1 MLRASI
7 TTIVVLLS
15 AWVALAAEK
24 IFDFR
29 EDKVNESPRGFR
41 SAVTGEGRPGEWKV
55 ILDEVPS
62 LMEPVFPGAKPL
74 GRRPVLA
81 QLARETTDEHFPV
94 LIFEDETFSDFTLT
108 TRFKLVDGAEEQ
120 MAGIAFRVQD
130 ENNYYYIRASG
141 LGSTFH
147 FTKVV
152 DGQRHRPQG
161 ANVPIAKGVW
171 HELTIECKGTQIRA
185 LLNGKEVI
193 PPLYDPTFPSGK
205 IGYWTKSDSVS
216 YFSDTVINY
225 KPKEILAQNLVR
237 EAYRRYPRLL
247 GLLIYAPSPS
257 SEPGSGEMRVV
268 ASLDPAEVGLPA
280 PVEAREVL
288 DRQGYYYG
296 RNSGKVMLTLPLRDH
311 NGEKVAAVRVVMKS
325 FVGQTEKNA
334 VARAMPVV
342 HGMESRIQTLK
353 DLMQ

>member
-1 MLRASI
+1 MLDFQH
-7 TTIVVLLS
+7 
-15 AWVALAAEK
+15 EK
-24 IFDFR
+24 I
-29 EDKVNESPRGFR
+29 NETPRGFR
-41 SAVTGEGRPGEWKV
+41 SAVTGEGSPGSWKV

-62 LMEPVFPGAKPL
+62 LMEPISPQAKPL

-94 LIFEDETFSDFTLT
+94 LILEDETYSDFTLT

-120 MAGIAFRVQD
+120 MAGIAFRIQD

-152 DGQRHRPQG
+152 NGQRHRPQG
-161 ANVPIAKGVW
+161 ASVPVTKGVW
-171 HELTIECKGTQIRA
+171 HEMTIECKGTQIRA
-185 LLNGKEVI
+185 LLDGKELI
-193 PPLYDPTFPSGK
+193 PPLFDPAFPSGK

-216 YFSDTVINY
+216 YFTDTVINY
-225 KPKEILAQNLVR
+225 KPREILAQSLVR
-237 EAYRRYPRLL
+237 EAYRKYPRLL
-247 GLLIYAPSPS
+247 GLIIYAPSPS
-257 SEPGSGEMRVV
+257 SEPGSGEMRVA
-268 ASLDPAEVGLPA
+268 ASLDPAEVGQPA
-280 PVEAREVL
+280 PAEVRDVL
-288 DRQGYYYG
+288 EKQGYFYG
-296 RNSGKVMLTLPLRDH
+296 RNSGKVMLTLPLRD
-311 NGEKVAAVRVVMKS
+311 NSGEKVAAVRVIMKG